1 MKLIPVLFNP
11 DMSAAVRRSESPK
24 TQTRRKTFKGSVG
37 DTIWGRET
45 FYARGEWLTSDREN
59 DGKKKWTFHD
69 LSAEGGPGYLYDS
82 DNPDYCLQRTEGYV
96 TYYRRPSLFMPKA
109 ACRMHLLIKSIRHEA
124 LQDISEADAIAE
136 GIEPML
142 GGWRD
147 YQGHGSFADPRESF
161 ESLWDSIN
169 DERGF
174 GWDTN
179 PSVVA
184 VEFEQV

>member
-1 MKLIPVLFNP
+1 MKLIPLLFKP
-11 DMSAAVRRSESPK
+11 DMSAAVRRSENPK
-24 TQTRRKTFKGSVG
+24 TQTRRKTFKGAVG

-45 FYARGEWLTSDREN
+45 FYAFGYWKRTDDGWSFTDLTTDYGHAYRYLE
-59 DGKKKWTFHD
+59 DPPEVVLKRD
-69 LSAEGGPGYLYDS
+69 DSASLPQFGWHK
-82 DNPDYCLQRTEGYV
+82 
-96 TYYRRPSLFMPKA
+96 RPSLFMPKA

-136 GIEPML
+136 GIEPIL

-161 ESLWDSIN
+161 KSLWDSIN

-174 GWDTN
+174 GWDAN
-179 PSVVA
+179 PNVVA
-184 VEFEQV
+184 VEFERV